1 MYNKYVYI
9 YILYYTCIIN
19 MCIYILYYT
28 CIINMYIYIYC
39 IIHVLYN
46 KYVYII
52 YCIIHV

>member
-9 YILYYTCIIN
+9 YTVLYMYN
-19 MCIYILYYT
+19 KYV
-28 CIINMYIYIYC
+28 YIYIYC

-52 YCIIHV
+52 YL